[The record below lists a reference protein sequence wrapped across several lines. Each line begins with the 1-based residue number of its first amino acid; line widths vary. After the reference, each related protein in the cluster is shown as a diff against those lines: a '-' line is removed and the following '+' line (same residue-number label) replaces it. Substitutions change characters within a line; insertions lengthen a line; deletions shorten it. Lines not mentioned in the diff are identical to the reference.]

1 MYYRIFLNCIDS
13 LFKYFKSLLIDIF
26 FKFRICILDF
36 LVFIC
41 NLELKEDNLILNLN
55 KNLLIILN
63 IIKSLIL
70 FGWILLGNFSI
81 LFFLRIKIEVF
92 LIIVSKEDSF
102 LVEVFFEIF
111 KFMIMIILLL
121 YFLYELIIMDVLN
134 SDIVLFVGL

>member
-1 MYYRIFLNCIDS
+1 M
-13 LFKYFKSLLIDIF
+13 
-26 FKFRICILDF
+26 
-36 LVFIC
+36 
-41 NLELKEDNLILNLN
+41 ILNLN

-63 IIKSLIL
+63 IFKRLIL

-102 LVEVFFEIF
+102 LVEVFFEII

-121 YFLYELIIMDVLN
+121 YLLIIMNVLN

>member
-1 MYYRIFLNCIDS
+1 M
-13 LFKYFKSLLIDIF
+13 
-26 FKFRICILDF
+26 
-36 LVFIC
+36 
-41 NLELKEDNLILNLN
+41 ILNLN

-70 FGWILLGNFSI
+70 FGWILLGNFSF

-102 LVEVFFEIF
+102 LVEVFFEII

>member
-1 MYYRIFLNCIDS
+1 M
-13 LFKYFKSLLIDIF
+13 
-26 FKFRICILDF
+26 
-36 LVFIC
+36 
-41 NLELKEDNLILNLN
+41 ILNLN
-55 KNLLIILN
+55 KNLLMILN

-102 LVEVFFEIF
+102 LVEVFFEII

>member
-1 MYYRIFLNCIDS
+1 M
-13 LFKYFKSLLIDIF
+13 
-26 FKFRICILDF
+26 
-36 LVFIC
+36 
-41 NLELKEDNLILNLN
+41 ILNLN

-81 LFFLRIKIEVF
+81 LIFLRIKIEVF

>member
-1 MYYRIFLNCIDS
+1 M
-13 LFKYFKSLLIDIF
+13 
-26 FKFRICILDF
+26 
-36 LVFIC
+36 
-41 NLELKEDNLILNLN
+41 ILNLN

-81 LFFLRIKIEVF
+81 LIFLRIKIKVF

-111 KFMIMIILLL
+111 KLMIMIILLL